1 MFNISSM
8 TKRGLIC
15 GIHQFPSGKYSHC
28 GQFQATNLM
37 SLNTKLARDMH
48 RRLGQAQPNRLYHTT
63 EWYPLLTSLERT
75 IYSTF
80 YMSHLLR
87 WYPVTESYLPR
98 LVSNLIIYLWIAF
111 PSFPISV
118 SPVLHCFSPGSLP
131 ERNNLHVSP
140 CLRLFLWKAK
150 VKQKLTGD
158 MTILSSLNFFICA
171 L

>member
-1 MFNISSM
+1 M

-15 GIHQFPSGKYSHC
+15 GIHQFPSGKYPHC

-48 RRLGQAQPNRLYHTT
+48 HRLQQAGPNRLQHTT
-63 EWYPLLTSLERT
+63 EWYPPLPSLERT

-80 YMSHLLR
+80 YTSHLLR
-87 WYPVTESYLPR
+87 WYPVIESYLPR
-98 LVSNLIIYLWIAF
+98 VVNNLIIYLWIAF

-118 SPVLHCFSPGSLP
+118 SPVLHCCSLGSLP
-131 ERNNLHVSP
+131 ERNNLSP
-140 CLRLFLWKAK
+140 CLMLFLWKAK
-150 VKQKLTGD
+150 VKEKLFGD
-158 MTILSSLNFFICA
+158 MTILSSLNFLICA